1 MPRRIRAILL
11 LVAIICQA
19 LTMFS
24 PLAVAERAV
33 TLEHIALHSQDARHH
48 HHDDDAQAVHMDEV
62 DEVDE
67 ADGSDGAVQHVH
79 ADAGFNTAG
88 LVTTGWATVATVR
101 PLSPSKTVK
110 SLGPSPH
117 LEGPLRPP
125 QRNA

>member
-11 LVAIICQA
+11 LLAIICQA
-19 LTMFS
+19 LTLFS

-33 TLEHIALHSQDARHH
+33 KLEHIALHSQDARHH
-48 HHDDDAQAVHMDEV
+48 HHHDDGQAVHMDEA
-62 DEVDE
+62 DE
-67 ADGSDGAVQHVH
+67 ANSTDGAVQHVH
-79 ADAGFNTAG
+79 ADAGFNSAV
-88 LVTTGWATVATVR
+88 LLTTGWATVATAR

-117 LEGPLRPP
+117 LEGLLKPP

>member
-11 LVAIICQA
+11 LLAIIFQA
-19 LTMFS
+19 LTLLS
-24 PLAVAERAV
+24 PLTVAERAV
-33 TLEHIALHSQDARHH
+33 RLEHIALHSQDANHH
-48 HHDDDAQAVHMDEV
+48 HHDDVQAVHMDE
-62 DEVDE
+62 
-67 ADGSDGAVQHVH
+67 ADGTDGAVQHVH

-88 LVTTGWATVATVR
+88 LLTTGWATVATVR
-101 PLSPSKTVK
+101 PLSPSNTVK

>member
-1 MPRRIRAILL
+1 MPRRIRVILL
-11 LVAIICQA
+11 LLAIICQA

-33 TLEHIALHSQDARHH
+33 KLEHIALHSQDARHH
-48 HHDDDAQAVHMDEV
+48 HHDDGQAVHMDEA

-67 ADGSDGAVQHVH
+67 ADGAVQHVH
-79 ADAGFNTAG
+79 ADAGFNAAG
-88 LVTTGWATVATVR
+88 LLTTAWATVATVR

-117 LEGPLRPP
+117 LEGPIRPP

>member
-11 LVAIICQA
+11 LLAIVCQA
-19 LTMFS
+19 LTLFS
-24 PLAVAERAV
+24 PLAVAEHAV
-33 TLEHIALHSQDARHH
+33 KLEHIALHSQDANHH
-48 HHDDDAQAVHMDEV
+48 HHHDDAQAVHMDE
-62 DEVDE
+62 
-67 ADGSDGAVQHVH
+67 ADGAVQHMH

-88 LVTTGWATVATVR
+88 LLTTGWATVATVR
-101 PLSPSKTVK
+101 PLSPNQTVK

>member
-1 MPRRIRAILL
+1 MPRRIRAVLL
-11 LVAIICQA
+11 LLAIICQA
-19 LTMFS
+19 LTLFS

-33 TLEHIALHSQDARHH
+33 KLEHIALHSQDARHH
-48 HHDDDAQAVHMDEV
+48 HHRDDAQVVHMDEA
-62 DEVDE
+62 DE
-67 ADGSDGAVQHVH
+67 ANSAEGAVQHVH

-88 LVTTGWATVATVR
+88 LLTTGWATVATVR

>member
-11 LVAIICQA
+11 LLAIICQA

-33 TLEHIALHSQDARHH
+33 KLEHIALHSQDASHH
-48 HHDDDAQAVHMDEV
+48 HHDDDDGQAVHMDEA
-62 DEVDE
+62 DE
-67 ADGSDGAVQHVH
+67 ADGVDGAVQHVH
-79 ADAGFNTAG
+79 AYAGFNTAG
-88 LVTTGWATVATVR
+88 LLTTGWATVATVR

>member
-11 LVAIICQA
+11 LLAIICQT

-33 TLEHIALHSQDARHH
+33 KLEHIALHSQDAKHH
-48 HHDDDAQAVHMDEV
+48 HHDDAQAVH
-62 DEVDE
+62 VDE
-67 ADGSDGAVQHVH
+67 ADEADGAVQHVH

-88 LVTTGWATVATVR
+88 LLTTGWATVATVR
-101 PLSPSKTVK
+101 PLSPHKTVK

>member
-19 LTMFS
+19 LTLFS

-48 HHDDDAQAVHMDEV
+48 HHDGDAQAVHM